1 MFTLADR
8 IKELRKSKNLTQS
21 DLGKILG
28 VGKTTI
34 SMYENGNSTPNDEIK
49 LKISEYFD
57 VSLDYLLGKADS
69 KNSKNNSAFKADD
82 ITIALHSDIDYK
94 DLPKEA
100 KEEIYNFIDYIK
112 NKYKDKK

>member
-8 IKELRKSKNLTQS
+8 IKELRKSKNLTQT

-57 VSLDYLLGKADS
+57 VSLDYLLGKIETHS
-69 KNSKNNSAFKADD
+69 KFKDD
-82 ITIALHSDIDYK
+82 EITIALHNDVDYD
-94 DLPKEA
+94 DLPQEA
-100 KEEIYNFIDYIK
+100 KDESYNFIDYVK
-112 NKYKDKK
+112 QKYKHKK